1 MRFVVGL
8 LCLSMAVA
16 ACDNDAPSTPDMTPG
31 GNVEQ
36 ITGSERIGWQQQAAS
51 PAELSTFR
59 YNIYVDNAA
68 TEIQDVSCA
77 AAGDAFAC
85 SGKLPPMSPG
95 RHVLEISTFVD
106 SGTRA
111 ESSRSTALTV
121 NVGQASMAG
130 GSTAPTTIVTA
141 DGIRLAVASLTAGLD
156 DPTDFAVAADGRIFI
171 AERAGR
177 IRVFRDGRL
186 QPGALVIDDVVAS
199 GRRGL
204 LALALDPDFERT
216 GHVFAVYTADNGF
229 RLVRYRAAGDTLGES
244 ATLLDGVDATLAT
257 PSATLRFGPDGR
269 LYLGLDDSGDPS
281 RPGDL
286 GSFNGKVLRLNP
298 DGTTPSDQAAG
309 TPVYALNV
317 NEPRG
322 LEWDGAT
329 LWVAESL
336 RLQGLADAAA
346 SARRATAMVNY
357 RLPAGIDPEGML
369 FYRGGLIP
377 GLTGDLLVASA
388 EGGAVLRLRFDA
400 NNRRRIVSSEYLLY
414 GAVGPIQ
421 GIAAGRTGVLYF
433 CTMTELFMIA
443 PDPGS
448 SGPGG
453 PSVPKL

>member
-1 MRFVVGL
+1 M
-8 LCLSMAVA
+8 
-16 ACDNDAPSTPDMTPG
+16 
-31 GNVEQ
+31 
-36 ITGSERIGWQQQAAS
+36 
-51 PAELSTFR
+51 
-59 YNIYVDNAA
+59 
-68 TEIQDVSCA
+68 
-77 AAGDAFAC
+77 
-85 SGKLPPMSPG
+85 
-95 RHVLEISTFVD
+95 
-106 SGTRA
+106 
-111 ESSRSTALTV
+111 
-121 NVGQASMAG
+121 
-130 GSTAPTTIVTA
+130 
-141 DGIRLAVASLTAGLD
+141 
-156 DPTDFAVAADGRIFI
+156 
-171 AERAGR
+171 
-177 IRVFRDGRL
+177 
-186 QPGALVIDDVVAS
+186 AS

-216 GHVFAVYTADNGF
+216 GHVFAAYTADNGF

-257 PSATLRFGPDGR
+257 PSATLRFGPDGK

-357 RLPAGIDPEGML
+357 RLPAGHQTRRACCSTAE
-369 FYRGGLIP
+369 
-377 GLTGDLLVASA
+377 ASSP
-388 EGGAVLRLRFDA
+388 VLREICWWRVRKA
-400 NNRRRIVSSEYLLY
+400 APSCACGSTRTIAAGSCRASTLLY

-443 PDPGS
+443 PDPGT

-453 PSVPKL
+453 PSVPKP

>member
-1 MRFVVGL
+1 
-8 LCLSMAVA
+8 
-16 ACDNDAPSTPDMTPG
+16 
-31 GNVEQ
+31 
-36 ITGSERIGWQQQAAS
+36 
-51 PAELSTFR
+51 
-59 YNIYVDNAA
+59 
-68 TEIQDVSCA
+68 
-77 AAGDAFAC
+77 
-85 SGKLPPMSPG
+85 
-95 RHVLEISTFVD
+95 
-106 SGTRA
+106 
-111 ESSRSTALTV
+111 
-121 NVGQASMAG
+121 MAG

-141 DGIRLAVASLTAGLD
+141 DGIRLAVVSLTAGLE

-186 QPGALVIDDVVAS
+186 QPAVLEIDDVVAS

-204 LALALDPDFERT
+204 LALALAPDFERT
-216 GHVFAVYTADNGF
+216 GHIFAAYTAESGF

-257 PSATLRFGPDGR
+257 PSATLRFGPDGK

-298 DGTTPSDQAAG
+298 DGTTPTDQAAG

-377 GLTGDLLVASA
+377 GL
-388 EGGAVLRLRFDA
+388 
-400 NNRRRIVSSEYLLY
+400 
-414 GAVGPIQ
+414 
-421 GIAAGRTGVLYF
+421 AGRSAGGECGRRCRSAPAVRPEQPPQNRVERVPALRHRR
-433 CTMTELFMIA
+433 
-443 PDPGS
+443 PDPGHCGRGQRRPVFLHDDRAVHDRPAPGV
-448 SGPGG
+448 SGPR
-453 PSVPKL
+453 

>member
-1 MRFVVGL
+1 MTRPVFAL
-8 LCLSMAVA
+8 LCLSIAVA
-16 ACDNDAPSTPDMTPG
+16 ACDNDSSQDDGTPPPG
-31 GNVEQ
+31 SGES
-36 ITGSERIGWQQQAAS
+36 ITGNERIGWQQVAATRD
-51 PAELSTFR
+51 ELSNFR
-59 YNIYVDNAA
+59 YNIYVDNVASEMQGVA
-68 TEIQDVSCA
+68 CESA
-77 AAGDAFAC
+77 SNGFSC
-85 SGKLPPMSPG
+85 SGRLPPMSPG
-95 RHVLEISTFVD
+95 RHVLEITAFVGSD
-106 SGTRA
+106 TRL
-111 ESSRSTALTV
+111 ESARSTALTV
-121 NVGQASMAG
+121 TVGQASMAAG
-130 GSTAPTTIVTA
+130 TTAPSAIVTA
-141 DGIRLAVASLTAGLD
+141 DGIRLAVASLTAGLE
-156 DPTDFAVAADGRIFI
+156 DPTDFAVADDGRIFV

-186 QPGALVIDDVVAS
+186 QPAALEIDDVVAS

-216 GHVFAVYTADNGF
+216 GHVFAAYTAESGF
-229 RLVRYRAAGDTLGES
+229 RLVRYRAAGDTLAES
-244 ATLLDGVDATLAT
+244 VTLLDGVDATLAT
-257 PSATLRFGPDGR
+257 PSATLRFGPDGK

-286 GSFNGKVLRLNP
+286 GSFNGKILRLNP

-357 RLPAGIDPEGML
+357 RLPARIDPEGML

-377 GLTGDLLVASA
+377 GLAGDLLVASA
-388 EGGAVLRLRFDA
+388 EGGAVLRLRFDP
-400 NNRRRIVSSEYLLY
+400 NDRRRIVSSEYLLY
-414 GAVGPIQ
+414 GTVGPIQ
-421 GIAAGRTGVLYF
+421 GIAAGRNGVLYF

-443 PDPGS
+443 PDPGT
-448 SGPGG
+448 SGPR
-453 PSVPKL
+453 